1 MPHLSM
7 EEEKHSTNV
16 QDRKIAFAQNVH
28 GQSSVWLTMPSAAYV
43 ADDTSCL
50 GYAIVLP
57 EKLLKLVG
65 MVLIMLVDAQNERR
79 HRLSNQRSHAVRI
92 VEISR

>member
-1 MPHLSM
+1 M

-16 QDRKIAFAQNVH
+16 QDREIAFARNVH
-28 GQSSVWLTMPSAAYV
+28 GQSSVWLAMPSAAYV

-65 MVLIMLVDAQNERR
+65 MVLIMLVNAQNERR
-79 HRLSNQRSHAVRI
+79 HWLTNQRRHPIRI
-92 VEISR
+92 VEIRN